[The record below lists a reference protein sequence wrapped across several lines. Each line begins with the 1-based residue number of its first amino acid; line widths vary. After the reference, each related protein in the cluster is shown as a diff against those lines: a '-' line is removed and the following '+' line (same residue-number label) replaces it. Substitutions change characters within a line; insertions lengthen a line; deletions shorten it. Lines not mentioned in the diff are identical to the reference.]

1 MVIEK
6 RMKVP
11 NGKLLILKAEIQ
23 DGKIVKVHIQGD
35 FFLYPEDKLALL
47 EDALSKSTCGD
58 AEANLIDVVG
68 KENITMV
75 GLTIP
80 ALVQLHNEICESL

>member
-23 DGKIVKVHIQGD
+23 DGKIVKVHIQETS
-35 FFLYPEDKLALL
+35 FSILKTNLLCLKMHYPNQLAGTRKPT
-47 EDALSKSTCGD
+47 SS
-58 AEANLIDVVG
+58 
-68 KENITMV
+68 MW
-75 GLTIP
+75 
-80 ALVQLHNEICESL
+80 